1 MGDMADMT
9 DKTTRPIIVPT
20 PTFDGSPEE
29 FEIWLIRFR
38 CAMRL
43 SRVADEKKKVAM
55 LLCSL
60 SLPVVGMLIAR
71 CSPKDITDCT
81 YDELITLLEK
91 DYKPAPLP
99 LAEYQL
105 FNARQKAGVSS
116 SDFAV
121 QICTIAASCSWPI
134 DRDRALAI
142 AFTMGIRND
151 EIRAQ
156 LLESDHKTLNLA
168 LEQARQLESIQKAC
182 SRGGQRSTNSSELSS
197 HNQMQHQ
204 RPKQTGGSTCHRCG
218 GNNHRGDSCRFKGET
233 CRRCAKI
240 GHIERVCKSRPKH

>member
-1 MGDMADMT
+1 MGDMAD
-9 DKTTRPIIVPT
+9 KTTQPIIVPT
-20 PTFDGSPEE
+20 PTFDGSREE
-29 FEIWLIRFR
+29 FEMWLIQFR

-105 FNARQKAGVSS
+105 FNARQQAGVSP

-142 AFTMGIRND
+142 AFTMGVRND

-156 LLESDHKTLNLA
+156 LLESDHKTLNAA
-168 LEQARQLESIQKAC
+168 LEQARQLESIQEC
-182 SRGGQRSTNSSELSS
+182 SRVGQRPKNSSESS
-197 HNQMQHQ
+197 SFNQVQHQ
-204 RPKQTGGSTCHRCG
+204 RPKQAGGPTCHRCG
-218 GNNHRGDSCRFKGET
+218 GSNHRGNSCRFKSEI
-233 CRRCAKI
+233 CQWCAKI